1 VYVCKLWNFRLCS
14 CYSVICGYAVGP
26 DAVVIK
32 LVDRETLMKEREERL
47 KVLLS
52 FVKLLKCLLR
62 WSFENNLKYD
72 KLATKYLLI

>member
-1 VYVCKLWNFRLCS
+1 VAYAVSVVCNCP
-14 CYSVICGYAVGP
+14 VGP

-52 FVKLLKCLLR
+52 FVKLLKCYSYLLR
-62 WSFENNLKYD
+62 SF
-72 KLATKYLLI
+72 